1 MEVAIVIAIGF
12 VFVAGLVTRFLRF
25 TSSCDDEI
33 RETTADWI
41 EQSRQRSASL
51 TER

>member
-12 VFVAGLVTRFLRF
+12 VSLLLVTRFL
-25 TSSCDDEI
+25 SSPAVCDDEI